1 MCCTS
6 IIFTLVFAAS
16 KMTPR
21 AAAILHQSPDPTS
34 SQLVPAH
41 MTSLPQVVKV
51 ASTVSA
57 GLSVVS
63 APAPIAQRRDVGSA
77 GGQRAV
83 MQQNVTYE
91 KLGIRAG
98 RMHMKATA
106 GPNGVK
112 IKPMELNSNQAIV
125 FS

>member
-1 MCCTS
+1 MFV
-6 IIFTLVFAAS
+6 IAAAS

-21 AAAILHQSPDPTS
+21 AAGISHQTPDP
-34 SQLVPAH
+34 SQAAVAAQ

-51 ASTVSA
+51 AATTGA

-63 APAPIAQRRDVGSA
+63 APAPMSQRRDLGSA
-77 GGQRAV
+77 GTGAQRA
-83 MQQNVTYE
+83 MLQQNVTYE

-98 RMHMKATA
+98 RMHVKATA

-112 IKPMELNSNQAIV
+112 IKPMELNSNHAVV